1 VRTLT
6 VRAGHAKPLWA
17 GHPWVH
23 AGSVLALEEGEGDVV
38 RVADDGGRTIGRA
51 WLSPASAI
59 RARIFDRGEGTLSE
73 DAILAARVADAVAL
87 RARLFPDPSRTDAYR
102 LIHGEADGVPGLV
115 ADRFGP
121 VLVAQFATRPLVA
134 RRERL
139 SALLLSSTG
148 ATCLVGRPGGKE
160 AVEGI
165 APEEVAFAAGAPAP
179 ASVLVREDGL
189 LFEVDL
195 RRGQK
200 TGHYADQRENRR
212 FVADVA
218 AGATVLDLHAGTAGF
233 SVRALAAGATAALA
247 VDSSGPA
254 LEAARRNAAH
264 NGVLER
270 FTAAEG
276 DVGDRLEACARAG
289 ERFGVVV
296 VDPPRFAATR
306 QGLAKA
312 IPAYRRLN
320 ARALGRVVPGGFL
333 ATFSCSGAVDP
344 ATFQETVRAAARES
358 GRTASVLRVL
368 LAGPDHP
375 VSLAAPEGRY
385 LTGLLLRVDA

>member
-1 VRTLT
+1 
-6 VRAGHAKPLWA
+6 
-17 GHPWVH
+17 
-23 AGSVLALEEGEGDVV
+23 VLALEDGEGDVV
-38 RVADDGGRTIGRA
+38 RVADDRGRTIGRA
-51 WLSPASAI
+51 WLSAASAI
-59 RARIFDRGEGTLSE
+59 RARIFDRGDGTAPE
-73 DAILAARVADAVAL
+73 DEIVSARVAAAVAL
-87 RARLFPDPSRTDAYR
+87 RARLFPDPARTDAYR
-102 LIHGEADGVPGLV
+102 LLHGEADGVPGLV
-115 ADRFGP
+115 ADRFGS
-121 VLVAQFATRPLVA
+121 VLVAQFSTRPLVA

-139 SALLLSSTG
+139 AALLLATSG
-148 ATCLVGRPGGKE
+148 AASLVARPGGKE

-165 APEEVAFAAGAPAP
+165 APDEVAFAAGAPAP
-179 ASVLVREDGL
+179 QSVLVREEGL
-189 LFEVDL
+189 VLEVDL

-212 FVADVA
+212 FVAEVA
-218 AGATVLDLHAGTAGF
+218 RGATVLDLHAGTGGF
-233 SVRALAAGATAALA
+233 SVRALAAGAVSALA

-254 LEAARRNAAH
+254 LDAARRNAAH
-264 NGVLER
+264 NGVVDR
-270 FTAAEG
+270 FTAAPG
-276 DVGDRLEACARAG
+276 DVGERLEACARAG

-296 VDPPRFAATR
+296 ADPPRFAATR

-320 ARALGRVVPGGFL
+320 ARALGRVDAGGFL

-368 LAGPDHP
+368 AAGPDHP
-375 VSLAAPEGRY
+375 VALAAPEGRY